1 MFIGK
6 NLVFVYVHLC
16 LFFPILLVGRSNG
29 YDEYLFD
36 IFIVPWVH
44 VLGDE
49 KGRNVSALG
58 DNDVTTCLL
67 HDAKNTLVLK
77 SAFNKF
83 SSLTVTDVSNKG
95 YVDPRRICVKSPGQ
109 PWLLLTHAASSLHGS
124 TCDIF
129 CGPLMP
135 CVYVGVVYGRD
146 TLFWHQ
152 MQCSCG
158 TDGCNELMLHML
170 PDDQAT
176 ILICDLMF
184 A

>member
-1 MFIGK
+1 MFIFSDTFCWAIK
-6 NLVFVYVHLC
+6 WLRWIFVWYIYSAMGSC
-16 LFFPILLVGRSNG
+16 FGRR
-29 YDEYLFD
+29 ERTQCFC
-36 IFIVPWVH
+36 P
-44 VLGDE
+44 
-49 KGRNVSALG
+49 GRQWRDDMSC
-58 DNDVTTCLL
+58 TRRE
-67 HDAKNTLVLK
+67 NTLVLK

-158 TDGCNELMLHML
+158 TDGCNELVLHML